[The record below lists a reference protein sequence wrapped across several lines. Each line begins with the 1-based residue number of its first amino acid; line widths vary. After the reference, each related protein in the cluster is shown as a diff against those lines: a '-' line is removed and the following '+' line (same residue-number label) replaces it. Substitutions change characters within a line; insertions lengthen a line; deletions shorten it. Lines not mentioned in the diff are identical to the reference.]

1 MCFETSAIFFLTD
14 RLLLAAEYRQKP
26 DELGR
31 VPRLVGREE
40 DWSAVCFGYIVSDN
54 LTVAFGFTQLGE
66 VMNNTENSAWGV
78 QLKWEF

>member
-1 MCFETSAIFFLTD
+1 
-14 RLLLAAEYRQKP
+14 
-26 DELGR
+26 
-31 VPRLVGREE
+31 VPGLVGKEE
-40 DWSAVCFGYIVSDN
+40 DWWAVALGYIVSDN